1 VSDAARFDSG
11 VSAVLARRTKEHPP
25 RSLSEGSESKRS
37 HRQDTSPGAA
47 EDDFDA
53 RPGSTASLLR
63 TVVGLYLRPLGGWI
77 STADLVQLAGDLGI
91 PASRARTG
99 IARLKQRGLL
109 TAERTDAA
117 GYRLDPAAL
126 PMLERGDRR
135 IFDIRIM
142 SEGEQWCLISY
153 SIPESRRGLRHRLRR
168 GLQWLGA
175 GAVSPA
181 LWILPGHLAD
191 EAEDLLRA
199 LDVRDTAVLFRTDAP
214 IVAGSLAEAVSDWWD
229 LTALRAEHERFQAA
243 VSELPDAATDRDA
256 FAAYVRLIDAW
267 RTLPYLDPGLPAE
280 LLPADWPGA
289 ASFSVFAE
297 LSSALAARAMRHVST
312 SIGQIGSDPV
322 RDAP

>member
-1 VSDAARFDSG
+1 MSDAA
-11 VSAVLARRTKEHPP
+11 LAP
-25 RSLSEGSESKRS
+25 
-37 HRQDTSPGAA
+37 A

-63 TVVGLYLRPLGGWI
+63 TVIGLYLRPLGGWI
-77 STADLVQLAGDLGI
+77 STASLIRLAGDLGI

-135 IFDIRIM
+135 IFDIRTM
-142 SEGEQWCLISY
+142 SDGEPWCLVSY
-153 SIPESRRGLRHRLRR
+153 SIPESRRELRHRLRR

-181 LWILPGHLAD
+181 LWILPGPL
-191 EAEDLLRA
+191 EGEVEDLLR
-199 LDVRDTAVLFRTDAP
+199 DVGVRDTAVLFRTDAP
-214 IVAGSLAEAVSDWWD
+214 LVAGSLADAVRDWWD
-229 LTALRAEHERFQAA
+229 LAALRAEHERFQAA
-243 VSELPDAATDRDA
+243 VSELPDAVTDRDA
-256 FAAYVRLIDAW
+256 FVAYVRLIDAW

-280 LLPADWPGA
+280 LLPADWPGS
-289 ASFSVFAE
+289 ASFTVFAE
-297 LSSALAARAMRHVST
+297 LSSALAERAMLHVST
-312 SIGQIGSDPV
+312 SVG
-322 RDAP
+322 